1 LKYYGALGAK
11 GAKTDRLL
19 DLLDALIASTGMDQQ
34 PAENRVSMRKARMSA
49 IARLTASIA
58 EFGLLKAQA
67 SAR

>member
-1 LKYYGALGAK
+1 
-11 GAKTDRLL
+11 
-19 DLLDALIASTGMDQQ
+19 
-34 PAENRVSMRKARMSA
+34 VSMRKARMSA